1 MLQPVLCYL
10 FISYNFASLQYAL
23 PMACNVIRSA
33 VYFFP
38 ILGQSYDLSF
48 RSMDLLQKRAG
59 LLTIHGLFYACE
71 LNDQK
76 LCWSFLSHF

>member
-23 PMACNVIRSA
+23 PMACNVIRST
-33 VYFFP
+33 VLFFFFP
-38 ILGQSYDLSF
+38 ILGQSYDHSF

-59 LLTIHGLFYACE
+59 LLTIYGLFYACV
-71 LNDQK
+71 N
-76 LCWSFLSHF
+76 